1 MGKPGVALLPSRTT
15 LSEFG
20 SRRWRNGSSNPFTS
34 KQCFLLWLIILV
46 CTVGLTS
53 RVLWFYTFMVS
64 GNNPAEYTVKPR
76 GTHNLQREVLGYL
89 EAENMLWAVSENRTA
104 AVMLPRTRVDH
115 VEEKDE
121 ETEDDREDAKEDD
134 EESVKGEEEDLK
146 QVIKVASSGDA
157 IAFLEELAGNLTREG
172 ITNYPFTLYGTQCH
186 Y

>member
-34 KQCFLLWLIILV
+34 KRCFLLALIILV

-64 GNNPAEYTVKPR
+64 GNNASEYNVKLR

-89 EAENMLWAVSENRTA
+89 EVENRLWAITENRTTD
-104 AVMLPRTRVDH
+104 VVLPSAQVDH
-115 VEEKDE
+115 VEEKDDE
-121 ETEDDREDAKEDD
+121 KDDEKED
-134 EESVKGEEEDLK
+134 EKESVKGEEDLK
-146 QVIKVASSGDA
+146 QAKVASSGDA
-157 IAFLEELAGNLTREG
+157 IAFLEQLAGNLTREG
-172 ITNYPFTLYGTQCH
+172 MCRLLYGIMQSCFELFL
-186 Y
+186 